1 MYQVMNNFFSNKI
14 RCKSDVKLYIHNF
27 IINVQICKYLFGLFN
42 ALPNFCMLFTKRDRL
57 FLFSKHRVLQ
67 NSHCMNDKIKP
78 ETHKS

>member
-42 ALPNFCMLFTKRDRL
+42 ALPELLYAFHKKRQAFFIFKTQGSAKFAL
-57 FLFSKHRVLQ
+57 Y
-67 NSHCMNDKIKP
+67 
-78 ETHKS
+78 E

>member
-1 MYQVMNNFFSNKI
+1 MYKFVNIFLGFLTL
-14 RCKSDVKLYIHNF
+14 C
-27 IINVQICKYLFGLFN
+27 
-42 ALPNFCMLFTKRDRL
+42 PNFCMLFTKRDRL